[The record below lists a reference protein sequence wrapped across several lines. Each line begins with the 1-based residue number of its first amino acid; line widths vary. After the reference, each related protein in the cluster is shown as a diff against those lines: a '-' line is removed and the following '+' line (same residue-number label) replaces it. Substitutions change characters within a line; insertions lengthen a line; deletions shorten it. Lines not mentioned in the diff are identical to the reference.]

1 MKQFFL
7 GILLKITSS
16 SCKMKSKVTFGIKNT
31 AHYTH
36 SLYIL
41 LTVMGIFN
49 TNLFVASLIITTI
62 KILFIKYSMSV
73 VSTIHFGGLEYWLKW
88 MYMKVI
94 WRLNFFTHMDLG
106 KLSAGYLLLKNVLPQ
121 HQTFYALS
129 QLQQQPLGKCIISQT
144 LTLSK
149 LWKNMKTINCNSV
162 HIKL

>member
-1 MKQFFL
+1 MKRFF
-7 GILLKITSS
+7 SS

-62 KILFIKYSMSV
+62 KILCIKYSMSV

-94 WRLNFFTHMDLG
+94 WRFNFFTHMDLG
-106 KLSAGYLLLKNVLPQ
+106 KLSAGHLLLINVLFQ
-121 HQTFYALS
+121 SQTYYALS
-129 QLQQQPLGKCIISQT
+129 QLQQQSLGKYIGSQT
-144 LTLSK
+144 LILNK
-149 LWKNMKTINCNSV
+149 LWKHKKTIKCGRV
-162 HIKL
+162 YIKL